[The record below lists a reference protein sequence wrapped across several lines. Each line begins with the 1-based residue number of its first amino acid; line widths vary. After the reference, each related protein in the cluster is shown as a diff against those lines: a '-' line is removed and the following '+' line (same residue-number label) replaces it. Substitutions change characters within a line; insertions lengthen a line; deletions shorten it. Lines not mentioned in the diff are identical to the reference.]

1 MGCFL
6 SREIS
11 AAEIQNE
18 PSTVFNE
25 LSSLP
30 INLQQLLKQPGEYIS
45 FNFFLRNK
53 NSRIALLVKSNHS
66 KSFDEG

>member
-11 AAEIQNE
+11 TAEIQNE

-45 FNFFLRNK
+45 FNFFFKKQKQQNCFARKIQSQQVIL
-53 NSRIALLVKSNHS
+53 
-66 KSFDEG
+66 